1 MALSI
6 PTDQV
11 IKLYFK
17 PKKIY
22 LTDRNE
28 IQEEF
33 SMRNIVSW
41 AIDKEKFVFDVK
53 GDKNKKVIYTEYG
66 FSCNQF
72 LSDIP
77 KLLKNKKSKW
87 FEYLS
92 IQFISNKID
101 NSHLR

>member
-1 MALSI
+1 MKFRFLEVSQECPLAMAMAI

-11 IKLYFK
+11 IKVYFK

-33 SMRNIVSW
+33 SMRNIVTW

-53 GDKNKKVIYTEYG
+53 GDKNKKVIYTEYA

-72 LSDIP
+72 LSEIP
-77 KLLKNKKSKW
+77 KLLKNKKSK
-87 FEYLS
+87 
-92 IQFISNKID
+92 
-101 NSHLR
+101 